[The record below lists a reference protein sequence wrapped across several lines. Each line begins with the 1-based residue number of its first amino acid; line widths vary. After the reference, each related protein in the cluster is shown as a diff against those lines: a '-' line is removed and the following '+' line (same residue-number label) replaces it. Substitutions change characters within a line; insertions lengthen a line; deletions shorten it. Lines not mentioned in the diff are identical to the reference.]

1 MSNSHHI
8 MPYKSSASECF
19 AYRMVRLEVFRYE
32 LKNGLQECVYNT
44 GFKTIHSRCATY
56 PICSGMNLFTCNTS
70 MSLKKTEKN
79 KFESAKELV

>member
-1 MSNSHHI
+1 MSHSHRI

-44 GFKTIHSRCATY
+44 GFKTIHSRCAAY

-70 MSLKKTEKN
+70 MSLKKTEK
-79 KFESAKELV
+79 KQIFKC